1 MMKKILWIAVALP
14 LWLSAANNDL
24 DSLKGLILTKAKFPV
39 YNEQNLQS
47 MIFTD
52 KAERQG
58 KIIVGSDTVM
68 DLIDNT
74 VSVDDIKDGW
84 GTKVY
89 DLDAKLPALVDFWG
103 KRSYSRGVIVSRSV
117 NIDQESRSANGK
129 EPVFFR
135 SPVMDLDGIGFESDF
150 DKNTLLIKEDV
161 SIVIRL
167 GASDIKSVIANK
179 KLPAKYEFATASS
192 DSLLID
198 MKNNTI
204 TLIDNVVINEEKS
217 VINCDKLTIYLNNT
231 NGLMPKN
238 NSFQGHDLAGVNRIV
253 CDGKVYLKRTGK
265 DRNDSRLQA
274 TAEKLVY
281 DLESDLITLSGE
293 NKPKITTASGTL
305 SGRIITIDRNNEE
318 IKIVDGAEISS
329 PNLRPPQNSNAPAI
343 SVNDVQIAKIR
354 QLFADQ
360 DSIVRCSAPADDK
373 KTDGKKPEDKR
384 TDDAEQN
391 NSSITS
397 NSSDFNYKGG
407 KLVFEGNVKVR
418 DQQLNLDCER
428 LEIYLEDKPG
438 EVKKEEPKAKSE
450 DPLAMTEVSS
460 EKKQVKKI
468 VCIGKVRAV
477 DSSMDLAA
485 DKLTLDF
492 DQNAKTSAAAGTLA
506 PGMFQS
512 GNSNVSR
519 ATAEGNLVI
528 KSTDDGKKGKKT
540 GANPMGNLLQGGSG
554 TTRTLKSDNGFL
566 DFVKNE
572 AEFHGKVNILDDQ
585 GNLKCE
591 DMYIY
596 TAKAAD
602 KKPKGAKNEDID
614 ADPFAA
620 KKDGES
626 NQNAAPETIVL
637 ADGVELSK
645 IICKNN
651 VEISRKT
658 SKNELQQAFGQQA
671 EYHVGNKKIIMTGT
685 KEKQPWMKVEQ
696 GRMFGDRIIVLME
709 TEEMKVDGNTRVEL
723 NRGLSF

>member
-1 MMKKILWIAVALP
+1 MMKKILWLLAAMP
-14 LWLSAANNDL
+14 LYLAANSNDL

-47 MIFTD
+47 MIYAD

-58 KIIVGSDTVM
+58 KIIVSSDTVM

-74 VSVDDIKDGW
+74 ISVDDIKDGW

-89 DLDAKLPALVDFWG
+89 ELDAKLPALVDFWG
-103 KRSYSRGVIVSRSV
+103 KRPYSRGVIVSRSV
-117 NIDQESRSANGK
+117 NIDQENRSANGK
-129 EPVFFR
+129 EPIFFR

-150 DKNTLLIKEDV
+150 DKNTLLVKEDV

-179 KLPAKYEFATASS
+179 KLPAKYEFATATS

-204 TLIDNVVINEEKS
+204 TLINNVVINEEKS

-231 NGLMPKN
+231 NGLTPKN
-238 NSFQGHDLAGVNRIV
+238 GSFQGYDLNGVNRIV

-265 DRNDSRLQA
+265 DRNESRIQA

-293 NKPKITTASGTL
+293 IKPKITTASGTL
-305 SGRIITIDRNNEE
+305 SGRVITIDRNNEE
-318 IKIVDGAEISS
+318 IKVLDGAEINS
-329 PNLRPPQNSNAPAI
+329 PNLRPPQNSNFSAV
-343 SVNDVQIAKIR
+343 SDSQIAQIR
-354 QLFADQ
+354 QLFAEE
-360 DSIVRCSAPADDK
+360 DSIVKCSAPANDNKADKPADDK
-373 KTDGKKPEDKR
+373 KTDDKK
-384 TDDAEQN
+384 AEN
-391 NSSITS
+391 GENTSSITS
-397 NSSDFNYKGG
+397 NTSDFNYKGG
-407 KLVFEGNVKVR
+407 KLVFEGSVKVR
-418 DQQLNLDCER
+418 DQQLNLDCDR

-438 EVKKEEPKAKSE
+438 EEKKAEAKPKSD

-477 DSSMDLAA
+477 DSSMDLMT

-519 ATAEGNLVI
+519 ATAEGNLII
-528 KSTDDGKKGKKT
+528 KSTDDGKKGKKAA
-540 GANPMGNLLQGGSG
+540 ANPMGNLLQGGSG
-554 TTRTLKSDNGFL
+554 GSRTLKADNGFL

-596 TAKAAD
+596 TAKTAD
-602 KKPKGAKNEDID
+602 KKPKEAKMEDID

-620 KKDGES
+620 KKDGE
-626 NQNAAPETIVL
+626 AGKTAPETIVL
-637 ADGVELSK
+637 TDGVELSK

-658 SKNELQQAFGQQA
+658 SKGELQQAFGQQA
-671 EYHVGNKKIIMTGT
+671 EYHVGDKRIIMTGT

-696 GRMFGDRIIVLME
+696 GRMFGDRIVVRME